1 LSRRG
6 SGKRVVWSQKFET
19 RLRFGSDIS
28 SSPAPA
34 ASTSNTRDEAV
45 PAFVNAERSV
55 IMGNLTRWDPIG
67 EIARFD
73 PFRDMND
80 YFKGFMLR
88 PVFQGLEAEPEIK
101 LEISEADKAYTVKA
115 DIPGVK
121 KDDIQVSIDGNQ
133 ISISAEVRH
142 EKEEKEGKKLVRS
155 ERYYGKQFRS
165 FTLAHDIDESK
176 AEAEYNDGVL
186 KLTLPKK
193 AGAESKKIT
202 IK

>member
-1 LSRRG
+1 
-6 SGKRVVWSQKFET
+6 
-19 RLRFGSDIS
+19 
-28 SSPAPA
+28 
-34 ASTSNTRDEAV
+34 
-45 PAFVNAERSV
+45 
-55 IMGNLTRWDPIG
+55 MGNLTRWDPFG
-67 EIARFD
+67 EMARID

-88 PVFQGLEAEPEIK
+88 PVFKGLESEPEIRI
-101 LEISEADKAYTVKA
+101 EISETDKAYTVKA
-115 DIPGVK
+115 DVPGVK
-121 KDDIQVSIDGNQ
+121 KEDIQVSIDGKQ
-133 ISISAEVRH
+133 VSISAEVKH

-165 FTLAHDIDESK
+165 FTLGHDIDEGK

-193 AGAESKKIT
+193 AGTESKKLT

>member
-1 LSRRG
+1 M
-6 SGKRVVWSQKFET
+6 
-19 RLRFGSDIS
+19 
-28 SSPAPA
+28 A
-34 ASTSNTRDEAV
+34 
-45 PAFVNAERSV
+45 
-55 IMGNLTRWDPIG
+55 NLTRWDPFS

-101 LEISEADKAYTVKA
+101 LEISETDKAYTVKA
-115 DIPGVK
+115 DVPGVK
-121 KDDIQVSIDGNQ
+121 KEDIQVSIDGNQ
-133 ISISAEVRH
+133 ISITAEVKQ
-142 EKEEKEGKKLVRS
+142 EKEEKEGNKLVRS

-165 FTLAHDIDESK
+165 FSLAHDIDEAKS
-176 AEAEYNDGVL
+176 EAEYNDGVL

-193 AGAESKKIT
+193 AGTETKKLA

>member
-1 LSRRG
+1 
-6 SGKRVVWSQKFET
+6 
-19 RLRFGSDIS
+19 
-28 SSPAPA
+28 
-34 ASTSNTRDEAV
+34 
-45 PAFVNAERSV
+45 
-55 IMGNLTRWDPIG
+55 MGNLTHWDPFK
-67 EIARFD
+67 EMARFE

-88 PVFQGLEAEPEIK
+88 PVFQGLEAEPDIK
-101 LEISEADKAYTVKA
+101 LEISEADQVYTVKA
-115 DIPGVK
+115 DVPGVK
-121 KDDIQVSIDGNQ
+121 KEDIQVSIDGNQ
-133 ISISAEVRH
+133 ISISAEIKRD
-142 EKEEKEGKKLVRS
+142 KEEKEGKKLVRS

-193 AGAESKKIT
+193 AGTEAKKLE

>member
-1 LSRRG
+1 MAN
-6 SGKRVVWSQKFET
+6 
-19 RLRFGSDIS
+19 I
-28 SSPAPA
+28 
-34 ASTSNTRDEAV
+34 
-45 PAFVNAERSV
+45 
-55 IMGNLTRWDPIG
+55 TRWDPFS
-67 EIARFD
+67 EMARFD
-73 PFRDMND
+73 PLHDMSD

-115 DIPGVK
+115 DVPGVK
-121 KDDIQVSIDGNQ
+121 KEDIQISVDGNQVSI
-133 ISISAEVRH
+133 STEVKH
-142 EKEEKEGKKLVRS
+142 EKEEKEGNKLVRS

-165 FTLAHDIDESK
+165 FTLAHDIDEAK

-193 AGAESKKIT
+193 AGTEAKKLA